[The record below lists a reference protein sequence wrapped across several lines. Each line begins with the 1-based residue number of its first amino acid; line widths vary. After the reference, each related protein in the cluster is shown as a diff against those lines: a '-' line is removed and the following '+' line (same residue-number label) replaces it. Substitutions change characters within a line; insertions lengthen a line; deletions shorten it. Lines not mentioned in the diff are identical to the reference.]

1 MINTLIIILASI
13 LLSIL
18 LYCESREGSRA
29 LLPIKT
35 ALSSLFI
42 IAALV
47 QPHPISL
54 YYHFVLL
61 ALLFCLAG
69 DIFLALPQK
78 NMFLCGLISFLAGHI
93 FYIFG
98 FGYLARPGPWTWAGV
113 LVIFAISGLVYIWL
127 KPHLG
132 KMKLHVLIYVIVI
145 SIMLSGAW
153 SLLCDSPLALH
164 GRIMIFAGALS
175 FYISDVFVARDR
187 FLKKDFLNRLI
198 GLPVYYAGQFLLA
211 LSVGSLT
218 N

>member
-1 MINTLIIILASI
+1 MINILIIILAPI

-18 LYCESREGSRA
+18 LYCESREGSRV
-29 LLPIKT
+29 LLPTK
-35 ALSSLFI
+35 AGLSSLFI
-42 IAALV
+42 IAALF
-47 QPHPISL
+47 QPRSILL

-78 NMFLCGLISFLAGHI
+78 NMFLCGLISFLAGHV

-113 LVIFAISGLVYIWL
+113 LVIFAISSFVYIWL

-132 KMKLHVLIYVIVI
+132 KMKFHVLIYVIVI

-153 SLLCDSPLALH
+153 SLLCDSPLALW
-164 GRIMIFAGALS
+164 GRVMIFAGALS
-175 FYISDVFVARDR
+175 FYLSDVFVARDR
-187 FLKKDFLNRLI
+187 FLRKDFLNRLF
-198 GLPVYYAGQFLLA
+198 GLPLYYGGQFLIA
-211 LSVGSLT
+211 FSVGLL
-218 N
+218 